1 MSSDQRIPITVRLS
15 KAGLAEID
23 KMAEADERDRS
34 SMIRL
39 LLKEAVE
46 ARKGRR
52 P

>member
-1 MSSDQRIPITVRLS
+1 
-15 KAGLAEID
+15 
-23 KMAEADERDRS
+23 MAEADERDRS